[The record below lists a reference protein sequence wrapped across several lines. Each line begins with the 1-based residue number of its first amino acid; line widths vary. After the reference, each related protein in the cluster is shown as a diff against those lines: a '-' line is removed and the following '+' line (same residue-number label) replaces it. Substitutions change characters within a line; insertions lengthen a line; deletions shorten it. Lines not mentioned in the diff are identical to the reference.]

1 MSAVKFTRRE
11 FTKITCLSAASFTL
25 AGFKA
30 FSSLELD
37 QEFIEDT
44 KRKIEMAILTI
55 MEEIYLH
62 DREIFDDSYRSG
74 LKFIEKVVSY
84 YDYQATGISVLAQLA
99 IKGNPRAL
107 TLIKK
112 LQKNMR
118 YYQRNF
124 FNTNIESRFWTVPL
138 RRLLLHIAL
147 AYEKLEPIL
156 SQEEKKQYR
165 ELMEEQVP
173 LAIKHNRNFLPGE
186 KDLHLKYVNNH
197 TAIFMQGIYYCGK
210 VFKKPEWVTMMLDF
224 AERFYNSGHPDGYFE
239 EHTNE
244 SREGGPSLVY
254 TRLTAGCLYDILNG
268 KKHPLEKF
276 IKAGNFYRSFINH
289 DYQMIPIADERTNH
303 NSKGIEYGLAL
314 HSLTPQGRYFIVD
327 NLESLD
333 YSKLSPEGLAV
344 LYHEL
349 DLMVPGNC
357 ELPENKTKSNSRITL
372 PLGIVRK
379 NGYTAGLS
387 ALRALN
393 WAINKNSDYALDQQ
407 NMVYLS
413 HQKTGVIL
421 TGFKSKRDPEYS
433 TFRIGDDAYTI
444 KTGELK
450 MGDGW
455 AEAHLYYQAFN
466 AKIRWEITD
475 TAKLILSVNS
485 DQTVTSSFPII
496 GDSYV
501 KTDQNYKI
509 KKLNGFSPYTEAN
522 KSKSVK
528 AAIFRWQKELTIEF
542 VI

>member
-1 MSAVKFTRRE
+1 MSAGKFTRRE
-11 FTKITCLSAASFTL
+11 FTKIMCLSAASFTL
-25 AGFKA
+25 AGCKA

-37 QEFIEDT
+37 REFIEGT
-44 KRKIEMAILTI
+44 KRKIEKAILPI

-62 DREIFDDSYRSG
+62 DREIFDDSYRPE

-99 IKGNPRAL
+99 IKGNSRAL

-124 FNTNIESRFWTVPL
+124 FNTNIENRFWTVPL

-156 SQEEKKQYR
+156 SQEEKKRYR

-210 VFKKPEWVTMMLDF
+210 VFKKPEWVTMTLDF

-268 KKHPLEKF
+268 KKHALEKF

-289 DYQMIPIADERTNH
+289 NYQMIPIADERTNH

-357 ELPENKTKSNSRITL
+357 ELPVNKTKGNSRITL

-379 NGYTAGLS
+379 NGFTAGIS

-413 HQKTGVIL
+413 HQQAGVIL

-501 KTDQNYKI
+501 KTDQNYEI
-509 KKLNGFSPYTEAN
+509 KELKGFSPYTEAN
-522 KSKSVK
+522 KSKPVK
-528 AAIFRWQKELTIEF
+528 AANFRWQKELTIEF
-542 VI
+542 VV